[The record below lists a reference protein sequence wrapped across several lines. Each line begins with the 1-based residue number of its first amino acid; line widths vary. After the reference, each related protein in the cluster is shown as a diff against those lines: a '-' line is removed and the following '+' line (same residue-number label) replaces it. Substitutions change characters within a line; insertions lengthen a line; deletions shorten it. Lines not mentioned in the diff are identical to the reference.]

1 MERDLLLLGLLRRHD
16 MHGYQLHE
24 FIEKYMQTCVDL
36 KKPTAYYLLEKMA
49 QAGYIT
55 QSEEREGNRPPRR
68 VYTVTA
74 VGETHFQ
81 QLLAQNL
88 ADYQPA
94 RFGGAVGLAF
104 VDALEGG
111 DAAALLSQRRT
122 ILRQHL
128 AQAQSAPP
136 HSGSL
141 QLVLEHQIVHLQSE
155 LTWLDEVIA
164 RLEGEVKSEQSP
176 VSGEQ

>member
-1 MERDLLLLGLLRRHD
+1 MERELLLLGLLRRHD

-55 QSEEREGNRPPRR
+55 QSEEREGNRPLRR
-68 VYTVTA
+68 VYTVTVA
-74 VGETHFQ
+74 GEAYFQ

-88 ADYQPA
+88 ADYIPA

-104 VDALEGG
+104 LEALGEGN
-111 DAAALLSQRRT
+111 AAALLSQRRA
-122 ILRQHL
+122 ILCQHLTL
-128 AQAQSAPP
+128 AQAAPP
-136 HSGSL
+136 HGGSL

-155 LTWLDEVIA
+155 LAWLDEVIG
-164 RLEGEVKSEQSP
+164 RLGGETVSHEQ
-176 VSGEQ
+176 